1 MKPFNLFTMKAQKQF
16 SLKPVLIII
25 LMTPASASNLDDADT
40 DAHLNGLSPLDNN
53 NIVTIIV
60 FDGIMKITYYW
71 DTSLID
77 TINFDGFNFIFS
89 ANNFLTATD
98 GTNTYNGT
106 WSITE
111 SNSYDIDDLSEEK
124 INLCLTSSVNFVET
138 IDDWMAIDTSP
149 PCIRLNDIIDD
160 NGEVNILTCNAN

>member
-1 MKPFNLFTMKAQKQF
+1 MEPFNLFTMKAQKQF

-40 DAHLNGLSPLDNN
+40 NDHLNGLSPIDNN

-60 FDGIMKITYYW
+60 FDGILKITYYW
-71 DTSLID
+71 DTGRND
-77 TINFDGFNFIFS
+77 KINFDGFNFIFS
-89 ANNFLTATD
+89 ANNFLTATN

-106 WSITE
+106 WSITD
-111 SNSYDIDDLSEEK
+111 SNSYDIDDLSDDK
-124 INLCLTSSVNFVET
+124 INHILTSSVNFVEK

-160 NGEVNILTCNAN
+160 NGEVNILTSNKN